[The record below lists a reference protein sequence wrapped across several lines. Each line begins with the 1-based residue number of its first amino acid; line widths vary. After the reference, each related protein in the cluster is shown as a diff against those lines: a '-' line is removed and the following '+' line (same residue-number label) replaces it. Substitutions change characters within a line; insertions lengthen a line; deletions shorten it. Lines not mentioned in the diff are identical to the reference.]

1 MKVLEPHL
9 ASGFCHDY
17 ENSESSKKGFLSKL
31 EKNYTIAS
39 RDCKKLVVLAR
50 TSISGERGTMQKIR
64 VLVADDNR
72 EFADLL
78 KEYLQKQEDMS
89 VVGVAYNGLEAL
101 ELIDEVSPDIVILDI
116 IMPYLD
122 GIGVLEQLAAQH
134 LQKRPKIVMLTAFG
148 QEAITHRV
156 LELGADYYI
165 LKPFDLDIL
174 AERLRQMATGKT
186 TLPKTLTVKDREKSH
201 DARVTSI
208 MHELGIPAH
217 IKGYMYLRDAIIMV
231 VSRVELLSRITKEL
245 YPTIADKY
253 STTPSRVERAIR
265 HAIEVAWVRGN
276 VEFIEKMFGH
286 TISQDKGKPTNSEFI
301 AMVADKLRLGA

>member
-1 MKVLEPHL
+1 M
-9 ASGFCHDY
+9 
-17 ENSESSKKGFLSKL
+17 
-31 EKNYTIAS
+31 IQ
-39 RDCKKLVVLAR
+39 R
-50 TSISGERGTMQKIR
+50 IR
-64 VLVADDNR
+64 VLVVDDNR

-78 KEYLQKQEDMS
+78 QEYLQKQDDME

-101 ELIDEVSPDIVILDI
+101 ELIDEFSPDIVILDI

-122 GIGVLEQLAAQH
+122 GIGVLEQLGGQQ
-134 LQKRPKIVMLTAFG
+134 LSKRPRIVMLTAFG
-148 QEAITHRV
+148 QESITHRV

-174 AERLRQMATGKT
+174 VERIRQLATGKT
-186 TLPKTLTVKDREKSH
+186 AVPKPLAVKDKERTQDS
-201 DARVTSI
+201 RVTSI

-231 VSRVELLSRITKEL
+231 TSKVELLSRITKEL
-245 YPTIADKY
+245 YPTIAEKY

-276 VEFIEKMFGH
+276 VEFIQKMFGH

>member
-1 MKVLEPHL
+1 M
-9 ASGFCHDY
+9 
-17 ENSESSKKGFLSKL
+17 
-31 EKNYTIAS
+31 TQ
-39 RDCKKLVVLAR
+39 R
-50 TSISGERGTMQKIR
+50 IR
-64 VLVADDNR
+64 VLVVDDNR

-78 KEYLQKQEDMS
+78 QEYLQKQDDME

-101 ELIDEVSPDIVILDI
+101 ELIDEFSPDIVILDI

-122 GIGVLEQLAAQH
+122 GIGVLEQLAGQM
-134 LQKRPKIVMLTAFG
+134 LSKRPRIVMLTAFG
-148 QEAITHRV
+148 QESITHRV

-174 AERLRQMATGKT
+174 IERIRQLATGKAV
-186 TLPKTLTVKDREKSH
+186 LPKPLVVKDKEKTQDS
-201 DARVTSI
+201 RVTSI

-231 VSRVELLSRITKEL
+231 TFKVELLSRITKEL
-245 YPTIADKY
+245 YPAIAEKY

-276 VEFIEKMFGH
+276 VEFIQKMFGH